1 MAVQMPEP
9 AEARRSSEG
18 IKAHALISEA
28 LCEVV
33 PSWGSPSG
41 GKWAFLQ
48 TSMFQHNLFVERCCY
63 ETAGLVLQCMRLTPP
78 RDNPASKGCAPC
90 AVLSLK
96 RKTKTVMQKP
106 QKKNCATSI
115 SPLTGGRS
123 ISHSVFRRATR
134 VKLESQISRLGQPHP
149 SDLMK
154 LLCQMPVIFQSFN
167 YPKTL

>member
-1 MAVQMPEP
+1 MASGHFCKP
-9 AEARRSSEG
+9 ACSNTICLWSNAVM
-18 IKAHALISEA
+18 K
-28 LCEVV
+28 
-33 PSWGSPSG
+33 
-41 GKWAFLQ
+41 LQ
-48 TSMFQHNLFVERCCY
+48 VW
-63 ETAGLVLQCMRLTPP
+63 VLRCMRLTPP